1 MGRLGLTEETLPK
14 VTTSSAKENASW
26 QLTAQVPDEIQ
37 YGGGEEG
44 VLEAKVQWRIL
55 PPEAN
60 NVPKLPDYYLHQPD
74 NDEGWYYLKKQEV
87 TFNIDFR
94 DAVYDEKITA
104 EEVKQLIEKHFVLYT
119 QPGADP
125 DTEVKWNEIDWE
137 VKGSNGDYTLTIT
150 NAVYYTINNEVV
162 HYYLLANSEM
172 GGTIPINEDWPGN
185 DQGDS
190 YRIEYDN
197 HDNPNVG
204 TVTDKVYSGGTLVLT
219 REGTVEYKA
228 TKNGLPQNRE
238 ENRPDGYFE
247 LYRYT
252 YPGGSYQTAAPVHGV
267 ETVPFAGVQD
277 DGKVVF
283 KSTDGSELELPK
295 YDPEGNR
302 YVYVMKEVMT
312 RRRQ

>member
-1 MGRLGLTEETLPK
+1 M
-14 VTTSSAKENASW
+14 
-26 QLTAQVPDEIQ
+26 
-37 YGGGEEG
+37 
-44 VLEAKVQWRIL
+44 
-55 PPEAN
+55 
-60 NVPKLPDYYLHQPD
+60 
-74 NDEGWYYLKKQEV
+74 
-87 TFNIDFR
+87 
-94 DAVYDEKITA
+94 
-104 EEVKQLIEKHFVLYT
+104 KQLIEKHFVLYT

-219 REGTVEYKA
+219 REGTVEYNA
-228 TKNGLPQNRE
+228 TKIWITPENRK
-238 ENRPDGYFE
+238 ENRPNGYFE

-252 YPGGSYQTAAPVHGV
+252 YPGGSYRPRLRYTVWRRYPLRVLETMVKSFSKVLMAVSWNSPNMTPRATAM
-267 ETVPFAGVQD
+267 FM
-277 DGKVVF
+277 
-283 KSTDGSELELPK
+283 S
-295 YDPEGNR
+295 
-302 YVYVMKEVMT
+302 
-312 RRRQ
+312 